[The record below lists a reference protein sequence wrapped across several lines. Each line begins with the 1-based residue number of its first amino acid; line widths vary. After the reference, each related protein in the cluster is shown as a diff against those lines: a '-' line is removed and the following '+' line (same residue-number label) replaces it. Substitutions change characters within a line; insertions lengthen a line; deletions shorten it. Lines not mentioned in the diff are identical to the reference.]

1 MMAVTHR
8 KDLDYIQQIAVD
20 LHMLQLDTHTGMEV
34 LHPYKK
40 NAIVGDD
47 WMTNYMSYESGRL
60 LSLNYVPDLSDYR
73 YNMVHSCGIFEFFN
87 EG

>member
-1 MMAVTHR
+1 MAVTHR

-20 LHMLQLDTHTGMEV
+20 LHMLQLDTHTGIDV
-34 LHPYKK
+34 LHLYKK